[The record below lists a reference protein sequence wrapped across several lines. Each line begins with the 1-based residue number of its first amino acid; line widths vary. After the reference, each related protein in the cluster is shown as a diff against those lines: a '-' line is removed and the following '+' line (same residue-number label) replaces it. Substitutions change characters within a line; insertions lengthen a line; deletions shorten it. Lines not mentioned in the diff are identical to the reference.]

1 MARERLQHGS
11 VKTWLGFFY
20 AVWQL
25 KSVVAVCSRA
35 PEASQYCSP
44 MDVNVN
50 LAVFED
56 VFHGR
61 LVEEEDWARL
71 VAEGMRL

>member
-1 MARERLQHGS
+1 
-11 VKTWLGFFY
+11 
-20 AVWQL
+20 
-25 KSVVAVCSRA
+25 
-35 PEASQYCSP
+35 

>member
-1 MARERLQHGS
+1 MLQRPLSTAHHNRYG
-11 VKTWLGFFY
+11 
-20 AVWQL
+20 
-25 KSVVAVCSRA
+25 C
-35 PEASQYCSP
+35 E

-50 LAVFED
+50 LAVLEE